1 MVQSEIASGAYPP
14 LIAWLESH
22 HIPHELHEHPTTY
35 TAMET
40 AHAEGIAPTTF
51 AKVVGVRTSDG
62 SNALVVV
69 DASDQVD
76 LALLREAMEVTWVAL
91 LGEEDLRALLPD
103 CEVGTLPPVPDLVK
117 VPVYVDEAVRADE
130 KISFHAGSHRFS
142 VRVDRAAWE
151 REAGVRTGKFGVL
164 RRSLSDLADR
174 GWT

>member
-1 MVQSEIASGAYPP
+1 MTQTATATGPYPP

-22 HIPHELHEHPTTY
+22 HIPHEVHEHRTTY
-35 TAMET
+35 TAVET
-40 AHAEGIAPTTF
+40 AHAEGTDPTSF
-51 AKVVGVRTSDG
+51 AKVVGVRTSEG

-76 LALLREAMEVTWVAL
+76 LALLRDAMDVAWVAL

-103 CEVGTLPPVPDLVK
+103 CDVGTAPPIPDLVK
-117 VPVYVDEAVRADE
+117 VPVYVDEAVRRDE
-130 KISFHAGSHRFS
+130 KISFHAGSHRFT

-151 REAGVRTGKFGVL
+151 REAGVRTGTFGVL
-164 RRSLSDLADR
+164 RRSLGDLADR

>member
-1 MVQSEIASGAYPP
+1 MIQSVTAPGPYPP

-22 HIPHELHEHPTTY
+22 HIPYEVHEHRMTY
-35 TAMET
+35 TAVET
-40 AHAEGIAPTTF
+40 AHAEGTDPMTF
-51 AKVVGVRTSDG
+51 AKVVGVRTSEG

-76 LALLREAMEVTWVAL
+76 LALLRDAMDVAWVAL

-103 CEVGTLPPVPDLVK
+103 CDVGTVPPIPELVK
-117 VPVYVDEAVRADE
+117 VPVYVDESVRADK
-130 KISFHAGSHRFS
+130 KISFHAGSHRYT

-151 REAGVRTGKFGVL
+151 READVRPGKFGVL
-164 RRSLSDLADR
+164 RRSLSDIADR

>member
-1 MVQSEIASGAYPP
+1 MTESVTAIGPYPP

-22 HIPHELHEHPTTY
+22 KVPYELHEHPTTY

-40 AHAEGIAPTTF
+40 ARAEGTNPTTF

-76 LALLREAMEVTWVAL
+76 LAMLREAMDVTWVAL

-103 CEVGTLPPVPDLVK
+103 CDVGTLPPVPELVK
-117 VPVYVDEAVRADE
+117 VPVYVDEAVDADR
-130 KISFHAGSHRFS
+130 KVSFHAGSHRFS

-151 REAGVRTGKFGVL
+151 REAGVRTGRFGVI
-164 RRSLSDLADR
+164 RRSMSDLADR

>member
-1 MVQSEIASGAYPP
+1 MIETVTATGPYRP
-14 LIAWLESH
+14 LIAWLGAH
-22 HIPHELHEHPTTY
+22 RIPHEVHEHRTTY
-35 TAMET
+35 TAIET
-40 AHAEGIAPTTF
+40 AYAEGTDPTTF
-51 AKVVGVRTSDG
+51 AKVVGVRTSEG

-76 LALLREAMEVTWVAL
+76 LALLRDAMDVAWVAL

-103 CEVGTLPPVPDLVK
+103 CDVGTIPPIPDLVK
-117 VPVYVDEAVRADE
+117 VPVYVDEAVRIDE
-130 KISFHAGSHRFS
+130 KISFHAGSHRFT

-151 REAGVRTGKFGVL
+151 REAGVRPGKFGML